1 MRIYL
6 FRHGEALAKT
16 DPSVSSDPQ
25 RPLIEEGIRKTR
37 QAAEALA
44 KLDIPFDAVY
54 TSPWVR
60 ARQTAKIVCE
70 VLGLN
75 NLLQEMD
82 ELAGDRAVEDV
93 MNALAKQTRHEDIIL
108 VGHNPLLSDLAA
120 YLLSLSTAMQVDLK
134 KSGICAVETDR
145 IPPKNPGTLLWSMTN
160 KQLRLMGR
168 S

>member
-6 FRHGEALAKT
+6 FRHGEALSKA

-25 RPLIEEGIRKTR
+25 RPLIEEGIHQTR
-37 QAAEALA
+37 QAAEALL
-44 KLDIPFDAVY
+44 KMEIPVDAVF

-60 ARQTAKIVCE
+60 AKQTAKIVCE

-75 NLLQEMD
+75 SVLQDME

-93 MNALAKQTRHEDIIL
+93 MNALAKQSHHDEIML

-120 YLLSLSTAMQVDLK
+120 HLLSLSTAMQVDLK

-145 IPPKNPGTLLWSMTN
+145 IPPKSAGTLLWMMTN
-160 KQLRLMGR
+160 KQLRSMR
-168 S
+168 

>member
-6 FRHGEALAKT
+6 FRHGEALPKT

-44 KLDIPFDAVY
+44 KFEIPFDAVY

-60 ARQTAKIVCE
+60 AKQTAKILCE
-70 VLGLN
+70 VLGLSTV
-75 NLLQEMD
+75 LQEMD
-82 ELAGDRAVEDV
+82 ELAGDRAVDDV
-93 MNALAKQTRHEDIIL
+93 MNALAKQNHHQDIIL
-108 VGHNPLLSDLAA
+108 VGHNPLLSDIAA
-120 YLLSLSTAMQVDLK
+120 YLLCLSEGMQVDLK

-145 IPPKNPGTLLWSMTN
+145 VPPKNPGTLLWAMTN
-160 KQLRLMGR
+160 KQLRLMR
-168 S
+168 